1 MFGWDYDIKKMNFDT
16 VASINV
22 DGRLISFDTPKV
34 MGIVNVT
41 PDSFYAG
48 SRVAESAA
56 ISDRVR
62 SMLAEGADIL
72 DIGGYSSRPGA
83 GEVSPEEEYSRLA
96 RGLEAI
102 RKVKE
107 DALVSVDTFRADVAR
122 RCVEEWH
129 VGIINDIA
137 GGDLDPEMWDV
148 VSDLGV
154 PYVLMHMRGNPQTM
168 GDLTDYED
176 VTAETVSALAEKT
189 ALLRQKGVRDIVI
202 DTGFGFAKTVAQ
214 NYQLLSDLK
223 EFKIMGA
230 PVLAGVSRKT
240 MIWKPLDIT
249 PDNAA
254 NGTTVLNTI
263 ALLNGADI
271 LRVHDVRNAVETVKL
286 VSQLPITE

>member
-1 MFGWDYDIKKMNFDT
+1 MNLDT

-48 SRVAESAA
+48 SRVSESAD

-62 SMLAEGADIL
+62 SMLADGADIL

-83 GEVSPEEEYSRLA
+83 DEVTPDEEYSRLA

-102 RKVKE
+102 HKVKE
-107 DALVSVDTFRADVAR
+107 DAVVSVDTFRADVAR
-122 RCVEEWH
+122 RCVEEWN

-137 GGDLDPEMWDV
+137 GGDLDPEMWDTV
-148 VSDLGV
+148 TDLNV
-154 PYVLMHMRGNPQTM
+154 PYVLMHMRGNPKTM
-168 GDLTDYED
+168 GSLTDYKD
-176 VTAETVSALAEKT
+176 VTAETLSALAEKT
-189 ALLRQKGVRDIVI
+189 AQLRQKGVRDVVI
-202 DTGFGFAKTVAQ
+202 DPGFGFAKTVEQ

-223 EFKIMGA
+223 EFKIIGA
-230 PVLAGVSRKT
+230 PVLVGISRKT
-240 MIWKPLDIT
+240 MIWKPLGIT
-249 PDNAA
+249 PDKAA

-271 LRVHDVRNAVETVKL
+271 LRVHDVRNAVEAIKL
-286 VSQLPITE
+286 ISQLPTAE

>member
-1 MFGWDYDIKKMNFDT
+1 MNFDT

-22 DGRLISFDTPKV
+22 GGRLITFDTPKV

-48 SRVAESAA
+48 SRVAESAD
-56 ISDRVR
+56 ISERVR

-83 GEVSPEEEYSRLA
+83 DEVSPEEEYARLA

-148 VSDLGV
+148 VADLGV

-168 GDLTDYED
+168 GSLTDYKD

-202 DTGFGFAKTVAQ
+202 DPGFGFAKTVEQ

-230 PVLAGVSRKT
+230 PVLAGLSRKT

-286 VSQLPITE
+286 VSQLPIAE

>member
-1 MFGWDYDIKKMNFDT
+1 MNLDT

-48 SRVAESAA
+48 SRVSESAD

-62 SMLAEGADIL
+62 SMLADGADIL

-83 GEVSPEEEYSRLA
+83 DEVTPDEEYSRLA

-107 DALVSVDTFRADVAR
+107 DAVVSVDTFRADVAR
-122 RCVEEWH
+122 RCVEEWN

-137 GGDLDPEMWDV
+137 GGDLDPEMWDTV
-148 VSDLGV
+148 TDLNV
-154 PYVLMHMRGNPQTM
+154 PYVLMHMRGNPKTM
-168 GDLTDYED
+168 GSLTDYKD
-176 VTAETVSALAEKT
+176 VTAETLSALAEKT
-189 ALLRQKGVRDIVI
+189 AQLRQKGVRDVVI
-202 DTGFGFAKTVAQ
+202 DPGFGFAKTVEQ

-223 EFKIMGA
+223 EFKIIGA
-230 PVLAGVSRKT
+230 PVLVGISRKT
-240 MIWKPLDIT
+240 MIWKPLGIT

-271 LRVHDVRNAVETVKL
+271 LRVHDVRNAVEAIKL
-286 VSQLPITE
+286 VSQLPTAE

>member
-1 MFGWDYDIKKMNFDT
+1 MNLDT

-48 SRVAESAA
+48 SRVSENAD

-62 SMLAEGADIL
+62 SMLADGADIL

-83 GEVSPEEEYSRLA
+83 DEVTPDEEYSRLA

-107 DALVSVDTFRADVAR
+107 DAVVSVDTFRADVAR
-122 RCVEEWH
+122 RCVEEWN

-137 GGDLDPEMWDV
+137 GGDLDPEMWDTV
-148 VSDLGV
+148 TDLNV
-154 PYVLMHMRGNPQTM
+154 PYVLMHMRGNPKTM
-168 GDLTDYED
+168 GSLTDYKD
-176 VTAETVSALAEKT
+176 VTAETLSALAEKT
-189 ALLRQKGVRDIVI
+189 AQLRQKGVRDVVI
-202 DTGFGFAKTVAQ
+202 DPGFGFAKTVEQ

-223 EFKIMGA
+223 EFKIIGA
-230 PVLAGVSRKT
+230 PVLVGISRKT
-240 MIWKPLDIT
+240 MIWKPLRIT

-263 ALLNGADI
+263 ALLKGADI
-271 LRVHDVRNAVETVKL
+271 LRVHDVRNAVEAIKL
-286 VSQLPITE
+286 VSQLPTAE

>member
-1 MFGWDYDIKKMNFDT
+1 MNFDT

-22 DGRLISFDTPKV
+22 DGSLVSFDTPKV

-41 PDSFYAG
+41 PDSFYPG
-48 SRVAESAA
+48 SRVEDSAD

-62 SMLAEGADIL
+62 LMLSEGANIL

-83 GEVSPEEEYSRLA
+83 DEVSPEEEYARLA

-148 VSDLGV
+148 VADLGV
-154 PYVLMHMRGNPQTM
+154 PYVLMHMRGNPKTM
-168 GDLTDYED
+168 GGLTDYND

-189 ALLRQKGVRDIVI
+189 ALLRQKGVRDIMI
-202 DTGFGFAKTVAQ
+202 DPGFGFAKTVEQ
-214 NYQLLSDLK
+214 NYQLLSDLR

-230 PVLAGVSRKT
+230 PVLAGLSRKT
-240 MIWKPLDIT
+240 MIWKPLGIT
-249 PDNAA
+249 ADKAA

-271 LRVHDVRNAVETVKL
+271 LRVHDVRNAVEAVKL
-286 VSQLPITE
+286 VSQLPVAE

>member
-1 MFGWDYDIKKMNFDT
+1 MNLDT

-48 SRVAESAA
+48 SRVSESAD

-62 SMLAEGADIL
+62 SMLADGADIL

-83 GEVSPEEEYSRLA
+83 DEVTRDEEYSRLA

-102 RKVKE
+102 HKVKE
-107 DALVSVDTFRADVAR
+107 DAVVSVDTFRADVAR
-122 RCVEEWH
+122 RCVEEWN

-137 GGDLDPEMWDV
+137 GGDLDPEMWDTV
-148 VSDLGV
+148 TDLNV
-154 PYVLMHMRGNPQTM
+154 PYVLMHMRGNPKTM
-168 GDLTDYED
+168 GSLTDYKD
-176 VTAETVSALAEKT
+176 VTAETLSALAEKT
-189 ALLRQKGVRDIVI
+189 AQLRQKGVRDVVI
-202 DTGFGFAKTVAQ
+202 DPGFGFAKTVEQ

-223 EFKIMGA
+223 EFKIIGA
-230 PVLAGVSRKT
+230 PVLVGISRKT
-240 MIWKPLDIT
+240 MIWKPLGIT
-249 PDNAA
+249 PDKAA

-271 LRVHDVRNAVETVKL
+271 LRVHDVRNAVEAIKL
-286 VSQLPITE
+286 ISQLPTAE

>member
-1 MFGWDYDIKKMNFDT
+1 MNFDT

-22 DGRLISFDTPKV
+22 SGRLITFDTPKV

-48 SRVAESAA
+48 SRVAESAD
-56 ISDRVR
+56 ISKRVM
-62 SMLAEGADIL
+62 SMLDEGADIL

-83 GEVSPEEEYSRLA
+83 DEVSPEEEYARLA

-148 VSDLGV
+148 VADLGV
-154 PYVLMHMRGNPQTM
+154 PYILMHMRGNPQTM
-168 GDLTDYED
+168 GSLTDYKD

-202 DTGFGFAKTVAQ
+202 DPGFGFAKTVEQ

-230 PVLAGVSRKT
+230 PVLAGLSRKT

-271 LRVHDVRNAVETVKL
+271 LRVHDVRNAVETVRL
-286 VSQLPITE
+286 VSQLPIAE

>member
-1 MFGWDYDIKKMNFDT
+1 MNLDT

-48 SRVAESAA
+48 SRVSESAD

-62 SMLAEGADIL
+62 SMLADGADIL

-83 GEVSPEEEYSRLA
+83 DEVTPDEEYSRLA

-107 DALVSVDTFRADVAR
+107 DAVVSVDTFRADVAR
-122 RCVEEWH
+122 RCVEEWN

-137 GGDLDPEMWDV
+137 GGDLDPEMWDTV
-148 VSDLGV
+148 ADLNV
-154 PYVLMHMRGNPQTM
+154 PYVLMHMRGNPKTM
-168 GDLTDYED
+168 GSLTDYKD
-176 VTAETVSALAEKT
+176 VTAETLSALAEKT
-189 ALLRQKGVRDIVI
+189 AQLRQKGVRDVVI
-202 DTGFGFAKTVAQ
+202 DPGFGFAKTVEQ

-223 EFKIMGA
+223 EFKIIGA
-230 PVLAGVSRKT
+230 PVLVGISRKT
-240 MIWKPLDIT
+240 MIWKALEIT
-249 PDNAA
+249 PDKAA

-271 LRVHDVRNAVETVKL
+271 LRVHDVRNAVEAIKL
-286 VSQLPITE
+286 VTQLPTAE

>member
-1 MFGWDYDIKKMNFDT
+1 MNLDT

-48 SRVAESAA
+48 SRVSESAD

-62 SMLAEGADIL
+62 SMLADGADIL

-83 GEVSPEEEYSRLA
+83 DEVTPDEEYSRLA

-107 DALVSVDTFRADVAR
+107 DAVVSVDTFRADVAR
-122 RCVEEWH
+122 RCVEEWN

-137 GGDLDPEMWDV
+137 GGDLDPEMWDTV
-148 VSDLGV
+148 ADLDVS
-154 PYVLMHMRGNPQTM
+154 YVLMHMRGNPKTM
-168 GDLTDYED
+168 GSLTDYKD
-176 VTAETVSALAEKT
+176 VTAETLSALAEKT
-189 ALLRQKGVRDIVI
+189 AQLRQKGVRDVVI
-202 DTGFGFAKTVAQ
+202 DPGFGFAKTVEQ

-223 EFKIMGA
+223 EFKIIGA
-230 PVLAGVSRKT
+230 PVLVGISRKT
-240 MIWKPLDIT
+240 MIWKPLEIT
-249 PDNAA
+249 PDKAA

-263 ALLNGADI
+263 ALLNEADI
-271 LRVHDVRNAVETVKL
+271 LRVHDVRNAVEAIKL
-286 VSQLPITE
+286 VTQLPTAE

>member
-1 MFGWDYDIKKMNFDT
+1 MNFDT

-22 DGRLISFDTPKV
+22 GGRLITFDTPKV

-48 SRVAESAA
+48 SRVAESAD
-56 ISDRVR
+56 ISERVR

-83 GEVSPEEEYSRLA
+83 DEVSPEEEYARLA

-148 VSDLGV
+148 VADLGV

-168 GDLTDYED
+168 GSLTDYKD

-202 DTGFGFAKTVAQ
+202 DPGFGFAKTVEQ

-230 PVLAGVSRKT
+230 PVLAGLSRKT

-271 LRVHDVRNAVETVKL
+271 LRVHDVRNAVETVRL
-286 VSQLPITE
+286 VAQLPIAE

>member
-1 MFGWDYDIKKMNFDT
+1 MNFDT

-202 DTGFGFAKTVAQ
+202 DPGFGFAKTVAQ

>member
-1 MFGWDYDIKKMNFDT
+1 MNLDT

-48 SRVAESAA
+48 SRVSESAD

-62 SMLAEGADIL
+62 SMLADGADIL

-83 GEVSPEEEYSRLA
+83 DEVTPDEEYSRLA

-107 DALVSVDTFRADVAR
+107 DTVVSVDTFRADVAR
-122 RCVEEWH
+122 RCVEEWN

-137 GGDLDPEMWDV
+137 GGDLDPEMWDTV
-148 VSDLGV
+148 ADLNV
-154 PYVLMHMRGNPQTM
+154 PYVLMHMRGNPKTM
-168 GDLTDYED
+168 GSLTDYKD
-176 VTAETVSALAEKT
+176 VTAETLSALAEKT
-189 ALLRQKGVRDIVI
+189 AQLRQKGVRDIVI
-202 DTGFGFAKTVAQ
+202 DPGFGFAKTVEQ

-223 EFKIMGA
+223 EFKIIGA
-230 PVLAGVSRKT
+230 PVLVGISRKT
-240 MIWKPLDIT
+240 MIWKPLGIT
-249 PDNAA
+249 PDKAA

-271 LRVHDVRNAVETVKL
+271 LRVHDVRNAVEAIKL
-286 VSQLPITE
+286 ISQLPTAE

>member
-1 MFGWDYDIKKMNFDT
+1 MGELTLKKMNLDT

-48 SRVAESAA
+48 SRVSESAD

-62 SMLAEGADIL
+62 SMLADGADIL

-83 GEVSPEEEYSRLA
+83 DEVTPDEEYSRLA
-96 RGLEAI
+96 RGLETI

-107 DALVSVDTFRADVAR
+107 DAVVSVDTFRADVAR
-122 RCVEEWH
+122 RCVEEWN

-137 GGDLDPEMWDV
+137 GGDLDPEMWDTV
-148 VSDLGV
+148 ADLNV
-154 PYVLMHMRGNPQTM
+154 PYVLMHMRGNPKTM
-168 GDLTDYED
+168 GSLTDYKD
-176 VTAETVSALAEKT
+176 VTAETLSALAEKT
-189 ALLRQKGVRDIVI
+189 AQLRQKGVRDVVI
-202 DTGFGFAKTVAQ
+202 DPGFGFAKTVEQ

-223 EFKIMGA
+223 EFKIIGA
-230 PVLAGVSRKT
+230 PVLVGISRKT
-240 MIWKPLDIT
+240 MIWKPLGIT

-271 LRVHDVRNAVETVKL
+271 LRVHDVRNAVEAIKL
-286 VSQLPITE
+286 VS

>member
-1 MFGWDYDIKKMNFDT
+1 MNFDT

-22 DGRLISFDTPKV
+22 SGRLITFDTPKV

-48 SRVAESAA
+48 SRVAESAD
-56 ISDRVR
+56 ISERVR

-83 GEVSPEEEYSRLA
+83 DEVSPEEEYARLA

-148 VSDLGV
+148 VADLGV
-154 PYVLMHMRGNPQTM
+154 PYILMHMRGNPQTM
-168 GDLTDYED
+168 GSLTDYKD

-202 DTGFGFAKTVAQ
+202 DPGFGFAKTVEQ

-230 PVLAGVSRKT
+230 PVLAGLSRKT

-286 VSQLPITE
+286 VAQLPIAE

>member
-1 MFGWDYDIKKMNFDT
+1 MNFDT

-22 DGRLISFDTPKV
+22 GGRLITFDTPKV

-48 SRVAESAA
+48 SRVAESAD
-56 ISDRVR
+56 ISERVR

-83 GEVSPEEEYSRLA
+83 DEVSPEEEYARLA

-148 VSDLGV
+148 VADLGV
-154 PYVLMHMRGNPQTM
+154 PYILMHMRGNPQTM
-168 GDLTDYED
+168 GSLTDYKD

-202 DTGFGFAKTVAQ
+202 DPGFGFAKTVEQ

-230 PVLAGVSRKT
+230 PVLAGLSRKT

-271 LRVHDVRNAVETVKL
+271 LRVHDVRNAVETVRL
-286 VSQLPITE
+286 VAQLPIAE

>member
-1 MFGWDYDIKKMNFDT
+1 MNLDT

-48 SRVAESAA
+48 SRVSESAD

-62 SMLAEGADIL
+62 SMLADGADIL

-83 GEVSPEEEYSRLA
+83 DEVTPDEEYSRLA

-107 DALVSVDTFRADVAR
+107 DAVVSVDTFRADVAR
-122 RCVEEWH
+122 RCVEEWN

-137 GGDLDPEMWDV
+137 GGDLDPEMWDTV
-148 VSDLGV
+148 ADLDVS
-154 PYVLMHMRGNPQTM
+154 YVLMHMRGNPKTM
-168 GDLTDYED
+168 GSLTDYKD
-176 VTAETVSALAEKT
+176 VTAVTLSALAEKT
-189 ALLRQKGVRDIVI
+189 AQLRQKGVRDVVI
-202 DTGFGFAKTVAQ
+202 DPGFGFAKTVEQ

-223 EFKIMGA
+223 EFKIIGA
-230 PVLAGVSRKT
+230 PVLVGISRKT
-240 MIWKPLDIT
+240 MIWKPLEIT
-249 PDNAA
+249 PDKAA

-271 LRVHDVRNAVETVKL
+271 LRVHDVRNAVEAIKL
-286 VSQLPITE
+286 VTQLPTAE

>member
-1 MFGWDYDIKKMNFDT
+1 MNLDT

-48 SRVAESAA
+48 SRVSESAD

-62 SMLAEGADIL
+62 SMLADGADIL

-83 GEVSPEEEYSRLA
+83 DEVTPDEEYSRLA

-107 DALVSVDTFRADVAR
+107 DAVVSVDTFRADVAR
-122 RCVEEWH
+122 RCVEEWK

-137 GGDLDPEMWDV
+137 GGDLDPEMWDTV
-148 VSDLGV
+148 TDLNV
-154 PYVLMHMRGNPQTM
+154 PYVLMHMRGTPKTM
-168 GDLTDYED
+168 GSLTDYKD
-176 VTAETVSALAEKT
+176 VTAETLSALAEKT
-189 ALLRQKGVRDIVI
+189 AQLRQKGVRDVVI
-202 DTGFGFAKTVAQ
+202 DPGFGFAKTVEQ

-223 EFKIMGA
+223 EFKIIGA
-230 PVLAGVSRKT
+230 PVLVGISRKT
-240 MIWKPLDIT
+240 MIWKPLGIT

-271 LRVHDVRNAVETVKL
+271 LRVHDVRNAVEAIKL
-286 VSQLPITE
+286 ISQLPTAE

>member
-1 MFGWDYDIKKMNFDT
+1 MNLDT

-48 SRVAESAA
+48 SRVSESAD

-83 GEVSPEEEYSRLA
+83 DEVSPDEEYSRLA

-107 DALVSVDTFRADVAR
+107 DAVVSVDTFRADVAR
-122 RCVEEWH
+122 RCVEEWN

-137 GGDLDPEMWDV
+137 GGDLDPEMWDTV
-148 VSDLGV
+148 ADLDV
-154 PYVLMHMRGNPQTM
+154 PYVLMHMRGNPKTM
-168 GDLTDYED
+168 GSLTEYKD
-176 VTAETVSALAEKT
+176 VTAETLSALAEKT
-189 ALLRQKGVRDIVI
+189 ALLREKGVRDVVI
-202 DTGFGFAKTVAQ
+202 DPGFGFAKTVEQ

-223 EFKIMGA
+223 EFKIIGA
-230 PVLAGVSRKT
+230 PVLVGISRKT
-240 MIWKPLDIT
+240 MIWKPLEIT

-271 LRVHDVRNAVETVKL
+271 LRVHDVRNAVEAIKL
-286 VSQLPITE
+286 VSQLRTAE